1 MLTALIAWDGG
12 GAAPVLRHLYAG
24 PVLWA
29 ALEAG
34 AGRGSLMG
42 LMAGLLQAPRVL
54 PAIEALGI
62 TSETVDGLVSLVAP
76 VALGAV
82 VGHLCDRSRAGAA
95 RLAALL
101 DVQRAVAQDDSLEVS
116 LPRVAGRI
124 RAALGA
130 SAVGLVIGDGPERLI
145 AVSPPGAARVDPRSA
160 AAWAHRTGGTVEVRD
175 LETDPRFDV
184 RRRLGPAPVRG
195 LVIPLRAGG
204 APVGALA
211 LQWIG
216 DPVAHTR
223 LAAEELAVHLGSVV
237 DNARLTIRQR
247 GFAKELEDKVSA
259 ATRRL
264 LELDRAKSEFLS
276 VVSHELRTPLT
287 ALQGFS
293 ELMLT
298 RAVPPARAERFLGHL
313 HTEAQRL
320 GRIVGELLDISR
332 IESGHAQSLRRDTV
346 SLDELIEAN
355 VELFAAEHTRH
366 RFQWGCAARPCRV
379 TGDRDALDRVIK
391 NLISNAVK
399 YSPRGGVVRV
409 RAARAPEDPG
419 MVELTVEDEGV
430 GIPADA
436 LPRIWDK
443 YMRVPDPETA
453 SARGLGLGLSL
464 VRSLVEAQG
473 GTVAA
478 ESEPGRGSRF
488 RVLVPG

>member
-1 MLTALIAWDGG
+1 
-12 GAAPVLRHLYAG
+12 VLRHLYAA

-29 ALEAG
+29 ALETG

-54 PAIEALGI
+54 PAIETVGI

-82 VGHLCDRSRAGAA
+82 VGRLRDRSRAGAA
-95 RLAALL
+95 QLAALL
-101 DVQRAVAQDDSLEVS
+101 DVQRTMAQHPSLEAS
-116 LPRVAGRI
+116 LPRVAERI

-130 SAVGLVIGDGPERLI
+130 SAVGLVIGDGDDRLV
-145 AVSPPGAARVDPRSA
+145 AVSPPETASPDPRSV
-160 AAWAHRTGGTVEVRD
+160 AAWAHRTGEAVAVRD
-175 LETDPRFDV
+175 LETDARFAA

-211 LQWIG
+211 LQWTG
-216 DPVAHTR
+216 DPAAHTR
-223 LAAEELAVHLGSVV
+223 LAADELAVHLASVV

-247 GFAKELEDKVSA
+247 GFARELEDKVSA
-259 ATRRL
+259 ATCRL
-264 LELDRAKSEFLS
+264 RELDRAKSEFLS

-293 ELMLT
+293 ELLLT

-313 HTEAQRL
+313 HAEARRL
-320 GRIVGELLDISR
+320 GRIVGELLDVSR
-332 IESGHAQSLRRDTV
+332 IESGQAHALRRDSV

-355 VELFAAEHTRH
+355 LELFAAEHTRH
-366 RFQWGCAARPCRV
+366 RFEWGCVARPCRV

-391 NLISNAVK
+391 NLVSNAVK
-399 YSPRGGVVRV
+399 YSPRGGRVRV
-409 RAARAPEDPG
+409 GAGPAPHDPG
-419 MVELTVEDEGV
+419 MVELIVEDEGV
-430 GIPADA
+430 GIPAEA

-443 YMRVPDPETA
+443 YVRIPDPETA

-464 VRSLVEAQG
+464 VRSLVEAHG
-473 GTVAA
+473 GKVDAD
-478 ESEPGRGSRF
+478 SEPGRGSRF